1 MFENSTYSDISTR
14 QMLLIAVLIAGS
26 VMGIICF
33 FVEWFSLDQ
42 FSLHFTYTGYEMF
55 TMDFTY
61 LEKSHHFMMPAIAL
75 VFAVIALVAS
85 IVAIRFS
92 KKIGGAVAAISG
104 IGMTVAAIVYTTG
117 PEVILDLR
125 YGNVIYATTLKIGDH
140 SGMGVYLTMVAGI
153 LLVISGII
161 MVYLETREP
170 QIE

>member
-1 MFENSTYSDISTR
+1 VFENSTYSDISTR

-104 IGMTVAAIVYTTG
+104 IGMTTAAIVYTTG
-117 PEVILDLR
+117 PEVILDFR
-125 YGNVIYATTLKIGDH
+125 GDNIFATTLKIGDH

-170 QIE
+170 QIEQ